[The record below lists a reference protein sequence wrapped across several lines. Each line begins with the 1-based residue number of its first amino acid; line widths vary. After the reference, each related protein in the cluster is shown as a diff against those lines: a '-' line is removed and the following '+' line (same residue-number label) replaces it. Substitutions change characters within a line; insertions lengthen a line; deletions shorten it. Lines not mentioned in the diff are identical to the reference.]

1 MIRNENW
8 IDNNYHDLFI
18 INLDLDFYFLNF
30 KFNN

>member
-8 IDNNYHDLFI
+8 IDINYHDLAIFI
-18 INLDLDFYFLNF
+18 LDFYFLNF